1 MDITPAFLMRMVRE
15 TLLAP
20 RAAAA
25 KMLNFGFA
33 PIVGWMSLLL
43 MAVASTVLTH
53 ISFAM
58 IPSENLEMIPPE
70 SRELLEAAMGSPIR
84 TAMLLWVVLLI
95 SVHGIHKVGRWRGG
109 KGSLQGAVVLVA
121 WLQFIWLCLQIAQLV
136 TQALL
141 PPFSYVLGIFGPVLF
156 LWLLTNFT
164 AELHGFSSL
173 GMTFLGIILTIIA
186 VAVVVIYVSSLLT
199 VASATGG

>member
-15 TLLAP
+15 TLVAP
-20 RAAAA
+20 RAGAATI
-25 KMLNFGFA
+25 LDFGFA
-33 PIVGWMSLLL
+33 PMVGWLSLLL

-53 ISFAM
+53 LSFATM
-58 IPSENLEMIPPE
+58 PPE
-70 SRELLEAAMGSPIR
+70 SREMWGPAMGSPIR
-84 TAMLLWVVLLI
+84 TAMLQWVVLLI
-95 SVHGIHKVGRWRGG
+95 SVHAIHKVGRWRGG

-121 WLQFIWLCLQIAQLV
+121 WLQFILLCVQIAQLI

-141 PPFSYVLGIFGPVLF
+141 PPLSDMLGILGLVLF

-173 GMTFLGIILTIIA
+173 GMTFLGIMLTLFA
-186 VAVVVIYVSSLLT
+186 ASVVLALIFSLLIG
-199 VASATGG
+199 APATGG

>member
-25 KMLNFGFA
+25 KMLDFGFA

-58 IPSENLEMIPPE
+58 MPVD
-70 SRELLEAAMGSPIR
+70 SREVWGPAMGSPIR
-84 TAMLLWVVLLI
+84 TAMLQWVVLLI
-95 SVHGIHKVGRWRGG
+95 SVHAIHKVGRWRGG
-109 KGSLQGAVVLVA
+109 KGTLQGAVVLVA
-121 WLQFIWLCLQIAQLV
+121 WLQFILLCLQIVQLV

-141 PPFSYVLGIFGPVLF
+141 PPLSDVLGIFGLVLF

-173 GMTFLGIILTIIA
+173 GMTFLGIMVTLFAASVVMAFIFSLIIGA
-186 VAVVVIYVSSLLT
+186 P
-199 VASATGG
+199 ATGG